1 MKIFINQVPAE
12 GLLLE
17 EEIKPAELELE
28 TELIKF
34 RSNLKI
40 KAHVSR
46 VISGLIVDLNMRSIL
61 SAACSRCLEEFEW
74 QFNKDVQLSYP
85 IDSSASFIDL
95 SPEIREEIIFFKT
108 PSIKAVRTLF
118 TLHYRLKGIKKPT
131 MIFGQWGLR
140 FIQTLL
146 GLKL

>member
-1 MKIFINQVPAE
+1 MKIIINQVPAE

-46 VISGLIVDLNMRSIL
+46 VISGLIVDLNMHSIL

-74 QFNKDVQLSYP
+74 QFNKDAQLSYP

-95 SPEIREEIIFFKT
+95 GPEIREEIILDYPMK
-108 PSIKAVRTLF
+108 PLCSLNC
-118 TLHYRLKGIKKPT
+118 KGLCAKCGKNKNEGGCNCGST
-131 MIFGQWGLR
+131 
-140 FIQTLL
+140 
-146 GLKL
+146 